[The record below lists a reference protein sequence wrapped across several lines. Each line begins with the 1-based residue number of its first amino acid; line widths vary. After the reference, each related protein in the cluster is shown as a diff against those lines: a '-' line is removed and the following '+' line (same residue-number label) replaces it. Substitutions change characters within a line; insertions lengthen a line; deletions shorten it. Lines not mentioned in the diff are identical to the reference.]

1 MDGVGEPNIQALR
14 REPPPLRRLTER
26 RVVDLT
32 PH

>member
-1 MDGVGEPNIQALR
+1 MDGVSEPNIQALR
-14 REPPPLRRLTER
+14 REPPPFRRVTVR